1 MENVTARRIDVN
13 VRHTLV
19 VLDVV
24 LQTHA
29 QILALPMVPVRKV
42 WNVFVMKDIV
52 EIHVLKDALDVKV
65 YVMTRNVFVHQESRE
80 RSARKS
86 YVLILHAQVTDFVT
100 QTRESA
106 FVIIYIM
113 EIPVRRNVHVRTIV
127 VTTVDVLLWRE
138 QRTPRQIP

>member
-1 MENVTARRIDVN
+1 MENVTVRRIDVN

-52 EIHVLKDALDVKV
+52 EIHVLKDVLDV
-65 YVMTRNVFVHQESRE
+65 RCVFCFVFLR
-80 RSARKS
+80 
-86 YVLILHAQVTDFVT
+86 LTLHTHT
-100 QTRESA
+100 HTYR
-106 FVIIYIM
+106 
-113 EIPVRRNVHVRTIV
+113 
-127 VTTVDVLLWRE
+127 
-138 QRTPRQIP
+138 